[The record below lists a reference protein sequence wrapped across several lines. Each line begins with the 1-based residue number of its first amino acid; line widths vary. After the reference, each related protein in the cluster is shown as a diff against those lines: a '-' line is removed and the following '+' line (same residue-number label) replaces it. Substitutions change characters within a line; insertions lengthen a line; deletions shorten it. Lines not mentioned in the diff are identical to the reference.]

1 MAETALTLAGSMRFR
16 EVDDV
21 PVEGVEGLLMYQR
34 TARKPTTTT
43 ATICGMLIELS
54 AAMTPSCGW
63 CRVGDADDSSVRGKS
78 LFSVDVVFAAVRWM
92 QTAQILRQEV
102 VGVCVCVLYKCGL
115 CQRSLHPAA

>member
-54 AAMTPSCGW
+54 AAMTLSLGW
-63 CRVGDADDSSVRGKS
+63 CRVGDMDDSGGPRKS
-78 LFSVDVVFAAVRWM
+78 LVSADVVF
-92 QTAQILRQEV
+92 TCCEV
-102 VGVCVCVLYKCGL
+102 DADSADFEPRGL
-115 CQRSLHPAA
+115 